1 LNSVESR
8 NDFNVNFRASCNR
21 ICQQSDSWKI
31 VYCLRWN
38 DNNIPTKISASRTGL
53 ANSSKEGT
61 CRTHERPAC
70 SQQEDLESNMCVC
83 ECKH

>member
-1 LNSVESR
+1 MILMLIFTLHAIVFVSSH
-8 NDFNVNFRASCNR
+8 
-21 ICQQSDSWKI
+21 SDSWKI
-31 VYCLRWN
+31 VCCLRWN
-38 DNNIPTKISASRTGL
+38 DNYIPKISASRTGL
-53 ANSSKEGT
+53 ANSSKEGA